1 MIDSK
6 TQPLKILN
14 ASAGSGKTYNLVI
27 TYLSLI
33 LGEGR
38 NPSAFS
44 NIMAMTFT
52 NKAAFEM
59 KHRII
64 SALDTLANPNRET
77 TKESLKAKKYSEDVA
92 KEINCSTAELQ
103 RRAKVALK
111 QILHQ
116 YEDFHVMTIDKFNLR
131 LIRSFSLDLGLDG
144 DFQIILNE
152 DEVLEKVIDT
162 LMDSLDPI
170 NKVKFTNLVLKY
182 ANEKVNDEE
191 KWNFQKDLKS
201 FAGILTQE
209 KYFPLLEDL
218 DQMDYSE
225 ASYDIMNLEIN
236 RIKAE
241 IESNAQKLHAIASN
255 FSPNDLPGKSTT
267 MNAYAK
273 LVGDKL
279 MEGSG
284 SDGHFFSEAML
295 GKFEKSDFPEALAS
309 ASIEFDQLYANLS
322 VKYHLWMHIKRNF
335 FNLALLQFIAQELE
349 TVKGKE
355 NLLRISEFNKLIS
368 KHIENEDAPFIYE
381 RLGNRFQHFLLDEFQ
396 DTSRLQWMNIVPLIH
411 ESISQDKENLIVGDP
426 KQSIYR
432 FKNGLA
438 EQFVALP
445 AIYNPEHDAKIAEK
459 SNLFK
464 QLGIKLPL
472 QDNWRSNQEI
482 VRFNNALFTTFRHQL
497 PENYAS
503 FYEDVVQNPKGDQGG
518 YISIHSQKISDQAED
533 NSIPMLI
540 SWINQCIADGIDKG
554 DICILGDRKKDC
566 NRWAIE
572 LTSLGHKVVSADSLL
587 VDSDLHVKLTI
598 AYLKWRKNPA
608 GELEARRF
616 SEMYFSS
623 KSNNSIASIKS
634 FWKTTTNADGKQFQF
649 FDTTK
654 FFSEHFE
661 SEDAFFFPY
670 ENLYNLLQGFYKM
683 ARLEEI
689 HNPYLHHLSDMAH
702 EFDNLYGPEL
712 ERFLDNYQSKGK
724 NSSIQIP
731 ENKDAIKIM
740 TGHKSKGLEFPIV
753 MLPTMNWDLGTTK
766 STLLFKSDENLIFA
780 HYSNK
785 SKIKRIKEEQE
796 LESNQILIDKLNL
809 CYVMFTRP
817 VERLYVAN
825 FFKEKTRFGAK
836 LHQVLQQMSLNELDV
851 SKQRIEDELIELEI
865 GKTIVRSSEEIEEN
879 ALKEE
884 NETNFIPVS
893 LQNRLWFPDISLQ
906 ENALDEAHGLS
917 DQQRYGNQ
925 LHLLLSVVENS
936 DEIAEKIRS
945 LHLEGLIETAF
956 LEKLTAQ
963 MEQIFALEAYQELLN
978 DNSEILNEQGIIIR
992 ENETKRP
999 DKIIVK
1005 PNETIV
1011 IDYKTGIPNAKHL
1024 VQVQLYA
1031 DTLAEMGYPN
1041 VRGIVF
1047 YTSELRL
1054 VRAES
1059 V

>member
-1 MIDSK
+1 MNETISN
-6 TQPLKILN
+6 PLQILN
-14 ASAGSGKTYNLVI
+14 ASAGSGKTYNLVL
-27 TYLSLI
+27 TYLRLI

-64 SALDTLANPNRET
+64 SALDILANPNRKT
-77 TKESLKAKKYSEDVA
+77 SKESLKAKKYSEDVA
-92 KEINCSTAELQ
+92 KAINCSTAELQ
-103 RRAKVALK
+103 TRAKVALK

-170 NKVKFTNLVLKY
+170 NKIKFTNLVLKY

-191 KWNFQKDLKS
+191 KWNFQNDLKS
-201 FAGILTQE
+201 FASILTQE

-218 DQMDYSE
+218 DQIDYSE
-225 ASYDIMNLEIN
+225 EAYDAINMEIK
-236 RIKAE
+236 RIHAE
-241 IESNAQKLHAIASN
+241 IKNHAKKLHELASQ
-255 FSPNDLPGKSTT
+255 FSTNELPGKSTT
-267 MNAYAK
+267 MNAYIK
-273 LVGDKL
+273 LSNDKL
-279 MEGSG
+279 MDGSENE
-284 SDGHFFSEAML
+284 DHFFSSSML
-295 GKFEKSDFPEALAS
+295 SKFEKADFPAVLAS
-309 ASIEFDQLYANLS
+309 ASIEFDKMYVELS
-322 VKYHLWMHIKRNF
+322 VKYHLLIHIKRNF
-335 FNLALLQFIAQELE
+335 FNLALLQFISQELE
-349 TVKGKE
+349 MVKDKE
-355 NLLRISEFNKLIS
+355 KLLRISEFNKLIS
-368 KHIENEDAPFIYE
+368 KHIEHEEAPFIYE
-381 RLGNRFQHFLLDEFQ
+381 RLGNRFHHFLLDEFQ

-411 ESISQDKENLIVGDP
+411 ESISQNKENLIVGDP

-445 AIYNPEHDAKIAEK
+445 AIYNPENDPEIAQK
-459 SNLFK
+459 SRVFESQGK
-464 QLGIKLPL
+464 KLPL
-472 QDNWRSNQEI
+472 NDNWRSNQEI
-482 VRFNNALFTTFRHQL
+482 VRFNNALFTSFRQQL
-497 PENYAS
+497 PEKYAS
-503 FYEDVVQNPKGDQGG
+503 FYEDVVQNPMGDPGG
-518 YISIHSQKISDQAED
+518 YISIISQKMDDPSE
-533 NSIPMLI
+533 NKSIELMI
-540 SWINQCIADGIDKG
+540 SWINDCIADGHEKG
-554 DICILGDRKKDC
+554 DICILGDTKKDC

-587 VDSDLHVKLTI
+587 VNSDHHVKMAI

-616 SEMYFSS
+616 SELYFSS
-623 KSNNSIASIKS
+623 KSNNSIVSIKS
-634 FWKTTTNADGKQFQF
+634 YWKTETNATGKRFQT

-654 FFSEHFE
+654 FFNEHFE
-661 SEDAFFFPY
+661 SEDAFFFSY

-683 ARLEEI
+683 AKLEEI

-702 EFDNLYGPEL
+702 DFDNQRGPEL
-712 ERFLDNYQSKGK
+712 ELFLEYYQSKGK

-753 MLPTMNWDLGTTK
+753 MLPNMDWDLGTTK
-766 STLLFKSDENLIFA
+766 SSLLFKTDENLVFA
-780 HYSNK
+780 RYKIK
-785 SKIKRIKEEQE
+785 SKIQRVREEQE
-796 LESNQILIDKLNL
+796 IESNQILIDKLNL

-817 VERLYVAN
+817 VKRLYIAN
-825 FFKEKTRFGAK
+825 FFKEPKKFGAK
-836 LHQVLQQMSLNELDV
+836 LHHVLSQMSFDALEI
-851 SKQRIEDELIELEI
+851 STQRMESDIIELEF
-865 GKTIVRSSEEIEEN
+865 GKTSNPSSNEAESTIQLDEI
-879 ALKEE
+879 
-884 NETNFIPVS
+884 ETNFVPIS

-906 ENALDEAHGLS
+906 ENALEDTHGLS
-917 DQQRYGNQ
+917 DQQRFGNQ
-925 LHLLLSVVENS
+925 LHLLLSLVKTAN
-936 DEIAEKIRS
+936 EIEEKVKS
-945 LHLEGLIETAF
+945 LQLEGLIEAAF
-956 LEKLTAQ
+956 QEKLIAQ
-963 MEQIFALEAYQELLN
+963 MQQIFAMEAYQDLFQ
-978 DNSEILNEQGIIIR
+978 DATEIMNEQGIIIQ

-1005 PNETIV
+1005 PSETIV
-1011 IDYKTGIPNAKHL
+1011 IDYKTGIPNANHL

-1031 DTLAEMGYPN
+1031 NTLSEMGFPT

-1047 YTSELRL
+1047 YTSELRF